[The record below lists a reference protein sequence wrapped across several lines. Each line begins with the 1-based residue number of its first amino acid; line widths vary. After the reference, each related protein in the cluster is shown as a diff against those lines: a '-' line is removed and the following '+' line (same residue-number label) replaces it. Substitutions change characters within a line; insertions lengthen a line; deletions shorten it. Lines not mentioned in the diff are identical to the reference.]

1 MLNMRAMAAGM
12 IGLGLCAVGCGGAE
26 PFEGGEA
33 ILAIEEGI
41 IVMNGDDP
49 HFFWQPSTQQALRAL
64 AQASLASSLGGVAP
78 QPLLATPKGRAL
90 LGHVVGCALPAG
102 ETIQT
107 STGLSFQGAVG
118 LAPGWRSSSLG
129 SGAPSR
135 WMTACLL
142 QTLNGLGAHVP
153 IRLSGRH
160 PSLAVD
166 AGAQGSGFTAP
177 DATMF
182 GDIFDPINPAAFA
195 CADVVPSSVC
205 DLNVSASTLL
215 RVCGQSPACGVTFTG
230 LCNLSCSR
238 DQASA
243 PTCEAP
249 GGGVYPEAIASNLQ
263 QNISLSLGE
272 DCSLLLDSETESDT
286 QRGMPSDTE

>member
-1 MLNMRAMAAGM
+1 M

-64 AQASLASSLGGVAP
+64 AQTSLASSLGGVAP

-90 LGHVVGCALPAG
+90 LGHVIGCALPAG

-107 STGLSFQGAVG
+107 SIGVSFQGVVG
-118 LAPGWRSSSLG
+118 LASGWRSSPLG
-129 SGAPSR
+129 SGAASR

-166 AGAQGSGFTAP
+166 AGAQGSAFAAP

-182 GDIFDPINPAAFA
+182 GNIFNPINPAAFA
-195 CADVVPSSVC
+195 CADAAPSSLC
-205 DLNVSASTLL
+205 NLNASASALL
-215 RVCGQSPACGVTFTG
+215 RVCGNSPACGVTFIG
-230 LCNLSCSR
+230 LCELSCSR

-249 GGGVYPEAIASNLQ
+249 GGGVYPEAITSNLQ
-263 QNISLSLGE
+263 QDISASLDD
-272 DCSLLLDSETESDT
+272 DCSFLLDSETGSDT
-286 QRGMPSDTE
+286 QRGMPSHTQ